1 MVWTIS
7 TIIYVGKNYH
17 EYHGGEENERG
28 LLICGYEL
36 VLMANLLAS
45 YLFMKYKSPFLPKIY
60 HEIYRDDGLVIFKV
74 KNSAQEIKYWLN
86 EFHKN

>member
-1 MVWTIS
+1 
-7 TIIYVGKNYH
+7 
-17 EYHGGEENERG
+17 
-28 LLICGYEL
+28 
-36 VLMANLLAS
+36 MANLLAS